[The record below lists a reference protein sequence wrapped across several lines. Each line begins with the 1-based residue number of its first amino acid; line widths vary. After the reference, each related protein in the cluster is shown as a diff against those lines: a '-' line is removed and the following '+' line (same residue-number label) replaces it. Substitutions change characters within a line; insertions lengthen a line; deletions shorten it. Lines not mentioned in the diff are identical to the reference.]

1 MTILVLK
8 IVQIFQSFLPNM
20 FIPSLTQYYYSTLF
34 VYYTALKMDDIKKAP
49 CGQAPLC
56 SSESNMSNHVRMSF
70 VLLITVANQKI
81 WALEIFG
88 FSGVRKW
95 YKNVC
100 KTAIFQAK
108 RLIFCVNTYFLI
120 LSTPINSV
128 LWFLKKKIWLIHHLK
143 STNSKKIFTVTSRS
157 HNFLPIWDFFNFLT
171 ENESFERK
179 KNMIVK

>member
-1 MTILVLK
+1 MSNLLEG
-8 IVQIFQSFLPNM
+8 IFNIFKKMAFWNFS
-20 FIPSLTQYYYSTLF
+20 PSRGVHLNDVRALACTLF
-34 VYYTALKMDDIKKAP
+34 SNHPQLCNIIEEIWPTALKMDDIKKAP

-120 LSTPINSV
+120 LSTSINSV
-128 LWFLKKKIWLIHHLK
+128 YWFLKNI
-143 STNSKKIFTVTSRS
+143 
-157 HNFLPIWDFFNFLT
+157 LT
-171 ENESFERK
+171 DTSFEK
-179 KNMIVK
+179 Y

>member
-1 MTILVLK
+1 MHFQFWHISMK
-8 IVQIFQSFLPNM
+8 KCIVINS
-20 FIPSLTQYYYSTLF
+20 SLAHKS
-34 VYYTALKMDDIKKAP
+34 YTALKMDDIKKAP

-128 LWFLKKKIWLIHHLK
+128 LWFLKKKFDWYIIWKVLIP
-143 STNSKKIFTVTSRS
+143 KKI
-157 HNFLPIWDFFNFLT
+157 LL
-171 ENESFERK
+171 
-179 KNMIVK
+179 

>member
-1 MTILVLK
+1 MILISFVDPWKKMHFPKCEDCSPK
-8 IVQIFQSFLPNM
+8 IKPAMVILGLNFSR
-20 FIPSLTQYYYSTLF
+20 T
-34 VYYTALKMDDIKKAP
+34 TALKMDDIKKAP

-56 SSESNMSNHVRMSF
+56 SSESNMSNHVRTSF
-70 VLLITVANQKI
+70 VLFITVANQKI

-128 LWFLKKKIWLIHHLK
+128 LWFLKK
-143 STNSKKIFTVTSRS
+143 N
-157 HNFLPIWDFFNFLT
+157 LT
-171 ENESFERK
+171 DTSFEK
-179 KNMIVK
+179 Y

>member
-1 MTILVLK
+1 MLAQYNLDISPQPKMTCVGLM
-8 IVQIFQSFLPNM
+8 IF
-20 FIPSLTQYYYSTLF
+20 T
-34 VYYTALKMDDIKKAP
+34 TALKMDDIKKAP

-56 SSESNMSNHVRMSF
+56 SSESNMSNHVRTSF
-70 VLLITVANQKI
+70 VLIITVANQKI

-128 LWFLKKKIWLIHHLK
+128 LWFLKKKFDWYIIWKVLIPK
-143 STNSKKIFTVTSRS
+143 
-157 HNFLPIWDFFNFLT
+157 NFLL
-171 ENESFERK
+171 
-179 KNMIVK
+179 

>member
-1 MTILVLK
+1 
-8 IVQIFQSFLPNM
+8 
-20 FIPSLTQYYYSTLF
+20 
-34 VYYTALKMDDIKKAP
+34 MDDIKKAP

-128 LWFLKKKIWLIHHLK
+128 CDFWKKFWLIHYLK
-143 STNSKKIFTVTSRS
+143 STNSKKNFTVTSRS
-157 HNFLPIWDFFNFLT
+157 HNFFPIWYFFNILT
-171 ENESFERK
+171 ENESFETTK
-179 KNMIVK
+179 IMIVK

>member
-1 MTILVLK
+1 MIPHVIMLSILGLWKCSIPESLESETILRDPLK
-8 IVQIFQSFLPNM
+8 KLDFQHRKFAWFKIF
-20 FIPSLTQYYYSTLF
+20 
-34 VYYTALKMDDIKKAP
+34 TALKMDDIKKAP

-56 SSESNMSNHVRMSF
+56 SSESIMSNHVRTSF
-70 VLLITVANQKI
+70 VLIITVAHQKI

-120 LSTPINSV
+120 LWTPINSV
-128 LWFLKKKIWLIHHLK
+128 LWFLKK
-143 STNSKKIFTVTSRS
+143 N
-157 HNFLPIWDFFNFLT
+157 LT
-171 ENESFERK
+171 DTSFEK
-179 KNMIVK
+179 Y

>member
-1 MTILVLK
+1 
-8 IVQIFQSFLPNM
+8 
-20 FIPSLTQYYYSTLF
+20 
-34 VYYTALKMDDIKKAP
+34 MDDIKKAP

-56 SSESNMSNHVRMSF
+56 SSESNMSNHVRTSF
-70 VLLITVANQKI
+70 VLFITVANPKI

-88 FSGVRKW
+88 FSGVQKW

-128 LWFLKKKIWLIHHLK
+128 LWFLKKKFDWYIIWKVLIP
-143 STNSKKIFTVTSRS
+143 KKFFTVTSRS

-179 KNMIVK
+179 KIMIVK

>member
-1 MTILVLK
+1 MKLFPTSILRCSRVCVRRY
-8 IVQIFQSFLPNM
+8 IM
-20 FIPSLTQYYYSTLF
+20 F
-34 VYYTALKMDDIKKAP
+34 TALKMDDIKKAP

-56 SSESNMSNHVRMSF
+56 SSESNMSNHVRTSF

-128 LWFLKKKIWLIHHLK
+128 LWFLKKKFDWYIIWKVLIQK
-143 STNSKKIFTVTSRS
+143 
-157 HNFLPIWDFFNFLT
+157 NFLL
-171 ENESFERK
+171 
-179 KNMIVK
+179 